1 MAGPVGGKDGAI
13 RNRTNEGWHM
23 EYTAVVKRCGEW
35 WIGWIEEVP
44 GVNCQ
49 ERTHEE
55 LRQSL
60 ADALAEALEFNR
72 RDALAAAGDDYREE
86 KVVVA

>member
-1 MAGPVGGKDGAI
+1 
-13 RNRTNEGWHM
+13 M
-23 EYTAVVKRCGEW
+23 EYTAVVKRSGKW

-49 ERTHEE
+49 ERTHQA

-60 ADALAEALEFNR
+60 VESLSEALEFNR
-72 RDALAAAGDDYREE
+72 RDALAAAGDDYQEE
-86 KVVVA
+86 KVVIA

>member
-1 MAGPVGGKDGAI
+1 
-13 RNRTNEGWHM
+13 M
-23 EYTAVVKRCGEW
+23 EYTAIVKCRGEW
-35 WIGWIEEVP
+35 WIGWIEEIP

-60 ADALAEALEFNR
+60 VETLLEALEFNR
-72 RDALAAAGDDYREE
+72 NDALAAAGDDYQEE
-86 KVVVA
+86 KVVIE